1 MTLSLSLPLVGIA
14 LVILSSAIEGF
25 AQVCLKRSAMLSS
38 AGKMR
43 WLALGI
49 VLFILEALF
58 YSGALQSLDISTAY
72 PLGALSF
79 VSVTLFSRWLLN
91 EFIDRNRWIGLGLIV
106 CGAAL
111 VVG

>member
-1 MTLSLSLPLVGIA
+1 MTLSLAVPIVGIS

-25 AQVCLKRSAMLSS
+25 AQVCLKRSAMAT
-38 AGKMR
+38 AGKLP
-43 WLALGI
+43 WLTIGI
-49 VLFILEALF
+49 LLFIFEALF
-58 YSGALQSLDISTAY
+58 YTGALQSLDISTAY

-91 EFIDRNRWIGLGLIV
+91 ETLDRKRWIGLALIV

>member
-1 MTLSLSLPLVGIA
+1 MTLSLSLPLVGIT
-14 LVILSSAIEGF
+14 LVILSSAIEGY
-25 AQVCLKRSAMLSS
+25 AQFCLKRSAILS
-38 AGKMR
+38 ATGKLR

-49 VLFILEALF
+49 VLFIFEALF
-58 YSGALQSLDISTAY
+58 YSAALQSLDISTAY

-79 VSVTLFSRWLLN
+79 VSVILFSRWLLN
-91 EFIDRNRWIGLGLIV
+91 ESIDRKRWIGLGLIV